1 MRRLFHPS
9 TFMPLLIITAVTV
22 MVGYANWR
30 DLNDT
35 RPEAPPPSRSR
46 GGAPQTSREDLE
58 RRVKTL
64 EARLAEH
71 PFDAS
76 ASVLLAD
83 TLLRQARVT
92 GHAGP
97 VQRAEQ
103 IVHRLLT
110 EDPGHY
116 EANRMLAAVYLAQ
129 HRFREAIVAAEKNR
143 ERRPL
148 DPVNYGALGDAHLE
162 LGEYQ
167 EAFDAFDRMMA
178 LRPSAAAYARVAYA
192 RELQGNLEGA
202 VVAMQLS
209 LDATAPTDFEAL
221 AWTHTQVGNLN
232 LQLRKLAQAK
242 QEYAAAS
249 QAFPGHPS
257 AVVGYAAALTAEGDL
272 RGALAL
278 LQTIAVNGPTPDL
291 AARMGDLLERLGRHT
306 DAQTQ
311 YALAEAGWRADAPE
325 PARLARLLV
334 DHRDNVEEGLR
345 IAERAA
351 AERRD
356 IFTMDSLAWAYF
368 KAGRTAD
375 ASRTMTL
382 ALRTGTRDPDIR
394 AHASVIAAAAQQVA
408 SR

>member
-1 MRRLFHPS
+1 
-9 TFMPLLIITAVTV
+9 MPLLIITGVTV

-30 DLNDT
+30 DLHDM
-35 RPEAPPPSRSR
+35 RADAPPPSRSR

-58 RRVKTL
+58 LRVKNLDAQLL
-64 EARLAEH
+64 EHR
-71 PFDAS
+71 FDAS

-103 IVHRLLT
+103 ILRRLLT
-110 EDPGHY
+110 EDPGNY
-116 EANRMLAAVYLAQ
+116 EANRILAAVYLAQ
-129 HRFREAIVAAEKNR
+129 HRFRDAIVAAEKNR
-143 ERRPL
+143 ARRPL
-148 DPVNYGALGDAHLE
+148 DAVNYGALGDAHLE
-162 LGEYQ
+162 LGEYA

-178 LRPSAAAYARVAYA
+178 LRPSAGAYARVAYA

-202 VVAMQLS
+202 VVVMKLS

-221 AWTHTQVGNLN
+221 AWTHTQLGNLYM
-232 LQLRKLAQAK
+232 QLRKLPQAK
-242 QEYAAAS
+242 QAYAAAS

-257 AVVGYAAALTAEGDL
+257 AVIGYAAALTAEGDL
-272 RGALAL
+272 RAALAL
-278 LQTIAVNGPTPDL
+278 LQTVAINGPTPDL
-291 AARMGDLLERLGRHT
+291 AARMGDLLERVGQHG

-311 YALAEAGWRADAPE
+311 YALAEAGWRADTPE

-351 AERRD
+351 RERRD

-368 KAGRTAD
+368 KAGRMAD

-382 ALRTGTRDPDIR
+382 ALRTGTRDADIR
-394 AHASVIAAAAQQVA
+394 AHALLIDAAAGQVA